1 MKSKI
6 PIEKRQLEYFRVQSL
21 RENLI
26 RSAGQHGYK
35 GFWGT
40 LYFSFWA
47 GIDYIL
53 LSIAMYYPLPPSG
66 RIWIHRRRGVKIGNN
81 TMIGLNVYLDLVFPN
96 FISIGNNVSFA
107 GFNCVLCH
115 STPYVQFGPM
125 LESFAA
131 PVVIEDDAWITT
143 GVTILPGVT
152 VGKGSL
158 LAAGAV
164 VTKDVPP
171 YTIVGGVP
179 AKIIGEAGSLKKPDK
194 EPDGDD

>member
-6 PIEKRQLEYFRVQSL
+6 PIEKRPLEYFRVQSL
-21 RENLI
+21 WGNLK
-26 RSAGQHGYK
+26 RSARQHGYE
-35 GFWGT
+35 GIWGT

-53 LSIAMYYPLPPSG
+53 LSIAMYVPLPPG
-66 RIWIHRRRGVKIGNN
+66 CRIWIHQRRGVKIGDN

-115 STPYVQFGPM
+115 STPYPQFNHV

-171 YTIVGGVP
+171 YTVVGGVP
-179 AKIIGEAGSLKKPDK
+179 AKIIGQEGSLRRTSK
-194 EPDGDD
+194 ESGGDD

>member
-1 MKSKI
+1 LKCKI
-6 PIEKRQLEYFRVQSL
+6 PIEKHELEYFKVDSL
-21 RENLI
+21 WGNLK
-26 RSAGQHGYK
+26 RSARQHGYA

-47 GIDYIL
+47 AVDYVL
-53 LSIAMYYPLPPSG
+53 LSLAMYFPLPPNG
-66 RIWIHRRRGVKIGNN
+66 RIWIQRRRGVKIGNN

-96 FISIGNNVSFA
+96 FIKIGSNVSLA
-107 GFNCVLCH
+107 GFNCIMCH
-115 STPYVQFGPM
+115 STPYAQFGPI
-125 LESFAA
+125 LESFVA

-164 VTKDVPP
+164 VTKDVPA
-171 YTIVGGVP
+171 YSIVGGVP
-179 AKIIGEAGSLKKPDK
+179 AKVIGQEGSLRKATE
-194 EPDGDD
+194 EPG